1 LPPSLIVGTGERIA
15 RRKDYRVAWNSSFN
29 ANLPLTQ
36 VRNAATEK
44 QNGEGSSP
52 PLRKTAQVEICL
64 LTVRDQEGSRAPSI
78 HCSACRNSERLIYA
92 LTGQVGPGTGLR
104 MLESVPSTRQIAC
117 TQYRP
122 ASKLHLR
129 GVITDAHS
137 RIYAH
142 PLSYMFFRRISRLC

>member
-1 LPPSLIVGTGERIA
+1 MSVSRGGKTTELHGT
-15 RRKDYRVAWNSSFN
+15 RV
-29 ANLPLTQ
+29 LTQ
-36 VRNAATEK
+36 IFLSPKSVTPRRRNRMEKAAV
-44 QNGEGSSP
+44 G
-52 PLRKTAQVEICL
+52 PLCKTAQVEICL

-92 LTGQVGPGTGLR
+92 LTGQVGPSTGLR